1 MTEPAKPAPDESG
14 RPLLPWE
21 RAARQAQ
28 PAPEDD
34 GRGGPRAAQG
44 LQPPTGG
51 ADATG
56 RNGAGPAGTEGQQS
70 FQGIKSRIHRRL
82 LERLNLS
89 NLDKL
94 TREQVTDAIRK
105 VVLDL
110 IGQESMPLNFEEREE
125 LVKQVL
131 DEIFGLGPIQP
142 LIEDPD
148 ISDVLVNTWKNVFI
162 EREGRIEKTDVRFQD
177 DRHLLQVIDRIVSAV
192 GRRIDDSSPMVD
204 ARLPDG
210 SRVNAIIKPLAIDGP
225 HLSIRKF
232 KRDAYGGEDLVRLDS
247 LTEAMLEMLK
257 GIVKARL
264 NVLIS
269 GGTGAGKTT
278 LLNILSSFI
287 PANERILTI
296 EDSAE
301 LQLRQPHVVR
311 LETRPANIEGEGE
324 VSQRLLLVNAL
335 RMRPDRII
343 MGECRG
349 SEAVDMLQ
357 AMNTGHDGS
366 ITTLH
371 ANSPRDALSRLETMI
386 SMASLDLPEK
396 AMRQQIASAIQVV
409 IQAARLSDGSRKISS
424 ISEIVGMEGDV
435 ITMQEI
441 FNFERMGIDEND
453 RVVGRFRATG
463 IRPHFTERLKS
474 YGIDLS
480 HLLFSNLEPGK
491 DKHAAPWE
499 RR

>member
-1 MTEPAKPAPDESG
+1 MTEPAKPISDEGG

-28 PAPEDD
+28 PSPAPDSAEPPS
-34 GRGGPRAAQG
+34 RGGLR
-44 LQPPTGG
+44 PPTGG
-51 ADATG
+51 KEPSGETH
-56 RNGAGPAGTEGQQS
+56 QS

-110 IGQESMPLNFEEREE
+110 IGQESVPLNFEEREE

-142 LIEDPD
+142 LIEDPE
-148 ISDVLVNTWKNVFI
+148 ISDVMVNTWKSVFI
-162 EREGRIEKTDVRFQD
+162 ERNGKIEKTDVRFQD

-210 SRVNAIIKPLAIDGP
+210 SRVNAIIKPLALDGP

-232 KRDAYGGEDLVRLDS
+232 KRDAYGGEDLVRMES
-247 LTEAMLEMLK
+247 LTEAMLEMLR
-257 GIVKARL
+257 GIVRARL
-264 NVLIS
+264 NILIS

-324 VSQRLLLVNAL
+324 VPQRLLLVNAL

-349 SEAVDMLQ
+349 GEAVDMLQ

-409 IQAARLSDGSRKISS
+409 IQAQRLSDGTRKISS

-441 FNFERMGIDEND
+441 FTFERQGMDEND
-453 RVVGRFRATG
+453 RVIGRFRATG
-463 IRPHFTERLKS
+463 IRPHFTERLKA

-480 HLLFSNLEPGK
+480 HLLFSNLEEQK
-491 DKHAAPWE
+491 KEKKHSAPWE

>member
-1 MTEPAKPAPDESG
+1 MSDPAKSSNS

-21 RAARQAQ
+21 RAAQQAD
-28 PAPEDD
+28 ASA
-34 GRGGPRAAQG
+34 RRAAEPPASQAPPPQ
-44 LQPPTGG
+44 QPPSG
-51 ADATG
+51 D
-56 RNGAGPAGTEGQQS
+56 NS
-70 FQGIKSRIHRRL
+70 FAALKGRIHRRL

-94 TREQVTDAIRK
+94 TREQVTEAIRK

-110 IGQESMPLNFEEREE
+110 IAQESAPLNFEEREE
-125 LVKQVL
+125 LVRQVL

-142 LIEDPD
+142 LINDPE
-148 ISDVLVNTWKNVFI
+148 ISDVMVNTYKQVYI
-162 EREGRIEKTDVRFQD
+162 ERNGRIERTDIRFQD

-232 KRDAYGGEDLVRLDS
+232 KRDALEPADFIRYES
-247 LTEAMLEMLK
+247 ATEQMIELLK
-257 GIVKARL
+257 AIVKSRL

-278 LLNILSSFI
+278 LLNMLSGFI
-287 PANERILTI
+287 PPTERIVTI

-301 LQLRQPHVVR
+301 LQLKQPHVVR
-311 LETRPANIEGEGE
+311 LETRPANIEGTGE
-324 VSQRLLLVNAL
+324 VSQRLLLINAL

-349 SEAVDMLQ
+349 AEAVDMLQ

-396 AMRQQIASAIQVV
+396 AMRQQIASAINVV
-409 IQAARLSDGSRKISS
+409 IQASRLSDGTRKLVS
-424 ISEIVGMEGDV
+424 IQEVVGMEGDV

-441 FNFERMGIDEND
+441 FTFERLGIGEND
-453 RVVGRFRATG
+453 KVLGHFKATG
-463 IRPHFTERLKS
+463 IRPRFSERLKA
-474 YGIDLS
+474 YGIDLGQ
-480 HLLFSNLEPGK
+480 LLFSNTDRNQK
-491 DKHAAPWE
+491 AAPWE
-499 RR
+499 RAK

>member
-1 MTEPAKPAPDESG
+1 MTEPAKPAPGEG

-21 RAARQAQ
+21 RAARQSQ
-28 PAPEDD
+28 PTTDPADD
-34 GRGGPRAAQG
+34 PGRGGLQAAHGRAAE
-44 LQPPTGG
+44 PPSGG
-51 ADATG
+51 
-56 RNGAGPAGTEGQQS
+56 NQQS
-70 FQGIKSRIHRRL
+70 FQSIKGRIHRRL

-89 NLDKL
+89 NLDRL
-94 TREQVTDAIRK
+94 TREQVTEAIRK

-110 IGQESMPLNFEEREE
+110 IAQESVPLNFEEREE

-148 ISDVLVNTWKNVFI
+148 ISDVMVNTYKSVYI
-162 EREGRIEKTDVRFQD
+162 ERQGRIEKTDVRFQD

-210 SRVNAIIKPLAIDGP
+210 SRVNAIIRPLALDGP

-232 KRDAYGGEDLVRLDS
+232 KRDAYAGEDLIRMES
-247 LTEAMLEMLK
+247 LTEAMLEMLR
-257 GIVKARL
+257 GIVRARL
-264 NVLIS
+264 NILIS

-287 PANERILTI
+287 PPTERILTI

-324 VSQRLLLVNAL
+324 VSQRALLVNAL

-349 SEAVDMLQ
+349 GEAVDMLQ

-409 IQAARLSDGSRKISS
+409 IQAARLSDGTRKITS

-441 FNFERMGIDEND
+441 FTFERMGIDEND
-453 RVVGRFRATG
+453 KVIGRFKATG
-463 IRPHFTERLKS
+463 IRPRFTERLKA

-480 HLLFSNLEPGK
+480 HLLFSNLEQQQKGK
-491 DKHAAPWE
+491 SSAPWE